1 LALSRVGLHFLLLLA
16 LRFFGT
22 TLLFCCSGRRL
33 SLSFRRG
40 LISFMSGNLVSLG
53 FLGSLSSLFSFGCK
67 CGFGLSGS

>member
-1 LALSRVGLHFLLLLA
+1 LALSRVGLHFILLLA

-40 LISFMSGNLVSLG
+40 LISFMSGNLVSFS
-53 FLGSLSSLFSFGCK
+53 FLGGLCRLFSFGGK
-67 CGFGLSGS
+67 RGFGLSGG